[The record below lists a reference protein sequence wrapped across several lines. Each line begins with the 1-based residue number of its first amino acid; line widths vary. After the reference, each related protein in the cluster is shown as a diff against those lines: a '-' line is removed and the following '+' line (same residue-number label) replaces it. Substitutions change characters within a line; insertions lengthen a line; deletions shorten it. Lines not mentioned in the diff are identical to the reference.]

1 MTQPVD
7 LLSWR
12 VIETVCGTTG
22 ESMIASDQ
30 RHDLVTLTSG
40 RGLSQLWKTDH
51 LLGTCDGGD
60 PGSGLFPRLNG
71 LRMWVLVIPPDGD
84 RSSTP
89 MHTTATVDFGFVL
102 RGTVALEM
110 EDGSSSVLQPGDA
123 FVQAGTKHRWRN
135 SGAESAVLG
144 VVVIGT
150 TPAAHQGAPADNN
163 DYSEHHRER
172 ADDDAGNV

>member
-1 MTQPVD
+1 MTHPAD

-12 VIETVCGTTG
+12 VIETACGTTG
-22 ESMIASDQ
+22 ESMIANDQ
-30 RHDLVTLTSG
+30 RHDLVTLASG

-51 LLGTCDGGD
+51 LLGSCDGSG
-60 PGSGLFPRLNG
+60 PGSGLYPGFNG
-71 LRMWVLVIPPDGD
+71 LRMWILVIPPDGD

-89 MHTTATVDFGFVL
+89 MHATETVDFGFVL

-123 FVQAGTKHRWRN
+123 FVQGGTQHRWRN
-135 SGAESAVLG
+135 PGAESAVLG
-144 VVVIGT
+144 VVVVGA

-163 DYSEHHRER
+163 DCSEHHPER